1 MHHLPDWMLCIFMVK
16 SEQLRIECKE
26 KYMLTGY
33 DLAISKPEYRIQ
45 DFESPKFDK
54 LFVETGHFH
63 GELAYYP
70 GVGYYISGL
79 GLDEISVTCGI
90 LGRGSLAG
98 FLEGR
103 HYNRFIVVHPKCFAA
118 FTKIHMKAFL
128 KTHYNGQMPQHVKTV
143 LD

>member
-1 MHHLPDWMLCIFMVK
+1 M
-16 SEQLRIECKE
+16 
-26 KYMLTGY
+26 
-33 DLAISKPEYRIQ
+33 
-45 DFESPKFDK
+45 
-54 LFVETGHFH
+54 ETGHFH